1 MVGVEVLVPELYSG
15 TFKSPTLVEREVW
28 KKKGRSPMA
37 AASLT
42 QKLRAEVRDA
52 ALTPCV
58 CSVFTRAWIKSRAL
72 NWDR

>member
-1 MVGVEVLVPELYSG
+1 
-15 TFKSPTLVEREVW
+15 
-28 KKKGRSPMA
+28 MA